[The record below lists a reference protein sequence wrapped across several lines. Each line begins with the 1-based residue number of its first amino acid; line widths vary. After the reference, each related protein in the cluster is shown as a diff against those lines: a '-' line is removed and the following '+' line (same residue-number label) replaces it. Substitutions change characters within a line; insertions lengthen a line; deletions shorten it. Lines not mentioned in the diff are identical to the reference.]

1 VCVCECVCV
10 CVYVCVCMCV
20 CMHVCMCVCMHV
32 CVCVEGNIRKN
43 DKFLCYTL
51 LLSALV
57 VLLASSYLTETLTQ
71 SSKISPSC
79 LLSSHWQVVIIVAPC
94 SKTPTAFVVHIR
106 QTHALPLYLS
116 LLNPVKLPRKGKH
129 CTNLVQKQW

>member
-1 VCVCECVCV
+1 MNLV
-10 CVYVCVCMCV
+10 
-20 CMHVCMCVCMHV
+20 CVCMHV
-32 CVCVEGNIRKN
+32 CVCVEGNIIKN

-106 QTHALPLYLS
+106 QTHALLPYLS
-116 LLNPVKLPRKGKH
+116 LLSPVKLLQEEIYH
-129 CTNLVQKQW
+129 TSLAQKQW